1 MPQKSGRRGSQSFF
15 SIFFVNLPAVALWAK
30 TPEKAAEI
38 LMSDPRLIGTLA
50 EA

>member
-1 MPQKSGRRGSQSFF
+1 MGKSILFF
-15 SIFFVNLPAVALWAK
+15 HFFVNLPAVALWAK